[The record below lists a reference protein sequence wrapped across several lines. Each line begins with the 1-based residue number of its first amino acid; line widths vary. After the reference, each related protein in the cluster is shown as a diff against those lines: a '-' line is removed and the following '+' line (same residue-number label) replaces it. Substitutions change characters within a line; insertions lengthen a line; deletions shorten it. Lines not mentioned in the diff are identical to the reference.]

1 MSSERDKNAG
11 EAEGLIRLQPD
22 PDIGHSA
29 RRRARIEKVL
39 GIMSPLLILVLWEL
53 IVRAQLLDARIV
65 PAPSMILGTFKSL
78 IESGELMRHV
88 GVSLTRV
95 FVGLLLGAI
104 PGLIVGTLMGL
115 SPMTRAVLSPII
127 ASLYPIPKI
136 AIFPLI
142 MAIFGIGELS
152 KYVLVAI
159 AVFFFMAIN
168 SFAGVANVERIYWDV
183 GRSFGASRVRSIL
196 TIALP
201 GALPM
206 IVAGLRLSLG
216 VSLLVLV
223 GAEFVGAKSGI
234 GFLVWNSWQVFD
246 VESMYVGIVVIGLL
260 GWAFFAVMDEL
271 ERRLMPWAPGNR
283 R

>member
-1 MSSERDKNAG
+1 
-11 EAEGLIRLQPD
+11 
-22 PDIGHSA
+22 
-29 RRRARIEKVL
+29 
-39 GIMSPLLILVLWEL
+39 
-53 IVRAQLLDARIV
+53 
-65 PAPSMILGTFKSL
+65 
-78 IESGELMRHV
+78 
-88 GVSLTRV
+88 
-95 FVGLLLGAI
+95 
-104 PGLIVGTLMGL
+104 MGL
-115 SPMTRAVLSPII
+115 SPLTRAVLSPII

-136 AIFPLI
+136 AIFPLV
-142 MAIFGIGELS
+142 MAVFGIGEFS

-168 SFAGVANVERIYWDV
+168 SFAGVANVDRIYWDV
-183 GRSFGASRVRSIL
+183 GRSFRVSRLRSIL

-223 GAEFVGAKSGI
+223 SAEFVGAKSGI

-246 VESMYVGIVVIGLL
+246 VEAMYVGILVIGLL
-260 GWAFFAVMDEL
+260 GWSFFAIMDAL
-271 ERRLMPWAPGNR
+271 EKRLMPWAPSNR